1 MEASSG
7 GGNWDL
13 DSLVEVLTQGEEHLA
28 QLDACLAAEPEKQ
41 LLLRA
46 QSCVR
51 QAIRMA
57 KGRLAAPEQAAA
69 LREQDRREM
78 CKKRKTISK
87 KWTRRVHVSYL
98 GTHKD
103 DYSWRKY
110 GQKMILGAKHPRAY
124 FRCTHKSTAG
134 CQAMKQVQRSND
146 DPSVF
151 EIIYRG
157 EHTCVES
164 SSTTTSRHRPDQDQ
178 SLLLSFQSLKVETD
192 RVGSN
197 MEEER
202 ERGSS
207 AFVSTPASVFSPPY
221 VSPSATHAAGTASE
235 LAEVVAAAA
244 ALTNEYDS
252 YAVDLNLLLDSGGFE
267 PNFPFDL

>member
-69 LREQDRREM
+69 LREQDRRE
-78 CKKRKTISK
+78 I
-87 KWTRRVHVSYL
+87 
-98 GTHKD
+98 
-103 DYSWRKY
+103 
-110 GQKMILGAKHPRAY
+110 AY